1 MKIVGER
8 LRTLRHREG
17 KTQKELSELLHT
29 TQQIYSKYETA
40 KSELPLRHLLVLAR
54 YYNVSADYL
63 LGQIPY
69 QKLPSGYSEPFVSN
83 VTVGDFLCRVTAFS
97 NQSKR
102 RLVDYVNYLTYSE
115 NTARAKMKSR
125 GEQAKRGNE

>member
-1 MKIVGER
+1 MEIVGER
-8 LRTLRHREG
+8 LRTLRNREG
-17 KTQKELSELLHT
+17 KTQRELSELLHT

-40 KSELPLRHLLVLAR
+40 KSELPLRHLLVLTR

-63 LGQIPY
+63 LGQTAS
-69 QKLPSGYSEPFVSN
+69 QRLPPEYSEPFIAN
-83 VTVGDFLCRVTAFS
+83 ITIGEFLCRVTGFS

-115 NTARAKMKSR
+115 HTARAKLKNRS
-125 GEQAKRGNE
+125 EQDKEVTE